1 VTREEAIRVVKIID
15 VAREAGVAPST
26 VSRALNNHPS
36 VGPEYVERVR
46 QAAERLG
53 YRPNG
58 VARNLRRQTT
68 DVIALIVPDVGN
80 NFCTAVTR
88 GAEDVAREAGLSV
101 LLCNSDEDPL
111 KEARYLEVVEGEK
124 VAGVLLAPHDAHTD
138 VSRLLAARVAVVAI
152 DRRIAGEIDAVTTDS
167 RAGAAEATRH
177 FYQQGWLRPGCCAG
191 PEGIETAELRL
202 AGYLDAVAAAG
213 GLPRSAHG
221 TYDREGGAAAA
232 AALLDSP
239 EPPDALLASNEQMAL
254 GVLAELG
261 RRNLR
266 PGVDIG
272 VLTFDDTPW
281 APLMTPPMTV
291 VEQPAYEVGARAA
304 RMLVDRIRGEAP
316 QGARHVVL
324 PTRLVVRQSSLRAP
338 SA

>member
-1 VTREEAIRVVKIID
+1 VVKIID

-46 QAAERLG
+46 RAAERLG

-101 LLCNSDEDPL
+101 LLCNSDEDPV
-111 KEARYLEVVEGEK
+111 KEARYLEVVESEK
-124 VAGVLLAPHDAHTD
+124 VAGVLLAPHDAHSD
-138 VSRLLAARVAVVAI
+138 VSRLVSSRVAVVAI
-152 DRRIAGEIDAVTTDS
+152 DRRIVGEIDSVTTDS
-167 RAGAAEATRH
+167 RAGAYEATRH
-177 FYQQGWLRPGCCAG
+177 FLQQGWLRPGCCAG

-202 AGYLDAVAAAG
+202 AGYRDAIAEAG
-213 GLPRSAHG
+213 GVELSAHG

-232 AALLDSP
+232 AALLDRP
-239 EPPDALLASNEQMAL
+239 EPPDSLLVSNEQMAL
-254 GVLAELG
+254 GVLAEL
-261 RRNLR
+261 RRRDLR

-316 QGARHVVL
+316 EGARHVVL
-324 PTRLVVRQSSLRAP
+324 PTRLVVRQSSLRNP
-338 SA
+338 RP